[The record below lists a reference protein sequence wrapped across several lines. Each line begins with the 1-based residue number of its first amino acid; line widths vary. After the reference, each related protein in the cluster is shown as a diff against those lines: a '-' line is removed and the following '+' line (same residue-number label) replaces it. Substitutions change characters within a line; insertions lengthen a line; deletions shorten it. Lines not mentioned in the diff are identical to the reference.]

1 MATDVAARRA
11 VRVLALLLLAI
22 ATPRAAVASDATD
35 LYYPEDGP
43 VRALADADF
52 DALVAE
58 NGREAWVVA
67 FHADG
72 CVSCD
77 DMAPHFAKAARTMS
91 GIVRFAHVHVGE
103 DSDAMA
109 IVRTAGLTKVP
120 TVLGFPAH
128 KLVNPYT
135 GAVAK
140 QPEEYR
146 NSTTSSRRIA
156 DFAASLLPTNLVRRV
171 ETRDAFLSATRAAT
185 DAAQNRPVAV

>member
-1 MATDVAARRA
+1 MFQILDVMATDAAGRRA

-72 CVSCD
+72 CMSCD

-171 ETRDAFLSATRAAT
+171 ETREAFL
-185 DAAQNRPVAV
+185 